1 MRTLFNSLGEEDSTK
16 GMKTLHDIAQLA
28 GVSTATVSH
37 VINGTR
43 FVSQALQ
50 EKVIEAMKELDYHPK
65 AVVEEMV
72 QPSLQKTIAVM
83 VPDSSQPFFAELIRY
98 IEHDCF
104 TKGYAMVLCNTSYDS
119 ERKNVYASM
128 LIAKHIDG
136 GILLSIDESNQ
147 ILDAFLQHAIPVVV
161 VDRSVMQRDVDSIYV
176 DNVKGGL
183 EATKYLIDLGFD
195 KIGCLSGPSYIESS
209 CKRVSGYLQA
219 LREAQIPLRE
229 DYIFV
234 GDFTYE
240 GGAKAIES
248 FFSLDDKPE
257 ALFAINDMMA
267 FGAMKKL
274 QEKGFSVPQDISI
287 IGFDDIQ
294 LATYVAPQL
303 TTISQP
309 LEPLAHSAAKIL
321 LHKIGHKEVNAQ
333 KIILDSLPVVRDSCQ
348 SKGAQ

>member
-50 EKVIEAMKELDYHPK
+50 DKVLAAMKELDYQPK
-65 AVVEEMV
+65 APS
-72 QPSLQKTIAVM
+72 QQIKPSLPQTIAVV
-83 VPDSSQPFFAELIRY
+83 VPDNSQAFFAELIRY
-98 IEHDCF
+98 IEQDCF
-104 TKGYAMVLCNTSYDS
+104 QCGYNMILCNTLYDN
-119 ERKNVYASM
+119 ERKFSCAQM

-136 GILLSIDESNQ
+136 VILLSIDESNQ

-183 EATKYLIDLGFD
+183 EATKYLINLGFD

-209 CKRVSGYLQA
+209 CQRVTGYLQA

-234 GDFTYE
+234 GDFTYQ
-240 GGAKAIES
+240 GGATAIES
-248 FFSLDDKPE
+248 FFSLDVKPE
-257 ALFAINDMMA
+257 ALFVANDMMA
-267 FGAMKKL
+267 LGAMKKL
-274 QEKGFSVPQDISI
+274 QDNGYAVPQDISI

-309 LEPLAHSAAKIL
+309 LAQLAHSAAKIL
-321 LHKIGHKEVNAQ
+321 LHKIGHKEVKAQ
-333 KIILDSLPVVRDSCQ
+333 KIILDSLLVVRDSCQ